1 MKKTVFYAI
10 AISAALLLS
19 SCYTNSNYEEQE
31 DEDTLQ
37 LKEEQ
42 EDEDS
47 LQLKNIAMK
56 KIEEGSFKL
65 GDDTKTVSSFYMAE
79 TETTQKLYNTIM
91 ESNPSEHSASPAS
104 GETQENR
111 PVENVS
117 FYQILV
123 FCNKLSVAE
132 NLTPVYQIKNETDTS
147 KWGNIPT
154 DTNSDWDAVK
164 EVSDATGFRL
174 PHQDEWVFAALGSN
188 ASTTNGDYSNFYAG
202 CIGTDNL
209 GTYAW
214 YKDNS
219 NNTTHDVAKK
229 TANSNGLY
237 DMSGNVWEILWD
249 SHSEGH
255 MRVGGS
261 FEADPQNVSANW
273 GIPAKSGYADT
284 GFRVVCAAN

>member
-1 MKKTVFYAI
+1 MKKNAFCGMLCIT
-10 AISAALLLS
+10 AALGFF
-19 SCYTNSNYEEQE
+19 SCYTDSNY
-31 DEDTLQ
+31 
-37 LKEEQ
+37 EEQ

-47 LQLKNIAMK
+47 LQLKNITMK

-79 TETTQKLYNTIM
+79 TETTQKLYSTIM
-91 ESNPSEHSASPAS
+91 NANPSGQNSD
-104 GETQENR
+104 NL
-111 PVENVS
+111 PVEKVT

-123 FCNKLSVAE
+123 FCNKLSEAE
-132 NLTPVYQIKNETDTS
+132 GLTPVYKIKNS
-147 KWGNIPT
+147 
-154 DTNSDWDAVK
+154 TNPSDWGTVPTTEDSTWNAVT

-219 NNTTHDVAKK
+219 NNTTHEVAKK